1 MKQLFLFFIFSLSIL
16 GNSTPKAY
24 ITKNFSS
31 TDGLANNIVSSIVQ
45 DEKGFLW
52 IGTYGGLSRYDGREF
67 KNYTMSSGLSFDA
80 VRTVFVDRANEDLWV
95 GTELGLT
102 IIKKGKEIADNKEK
116 PFLDKFIGKDIRAI
130 NKTKSGDYLIGTTE
144 GLFKIENNEYKEVL
158 KKIHIQLIYIA
169 SDDSVWIGTKR
180 KGLYKLDKN
189 LKEQKIFRE
198 KEEVISID
206 QEMEKPET
214 EKRIIVSYRDSGL
227 FSYSLKD
234 LEGDESKF
242 SPIDNISS
250 SGRFLI
256 CPHKTNNKLFYLS
269 QTESSY
275 FPENDR
281 YKRYPTKNVNTCFID
296 KEGVLWV
303 GTYGSGLNKYYPRKI
318 QSYIWKKTK
327 DKNIRDANIRY
338 IFKDSKGRLL
348 LGTQSNIAELENG
361 LLKKR
366 KDAVSK
372 VRVILEDKSGRIWF
386 GSENGLFYLKDDD
399 LKKIPLDVNVYS
411 MDQFMGFLYVL
422 DKDKKIRRINLTTL
436 EEEGEVEIL
445 PDLSKPKPDPEV
457 FWRIVQSLDE
467 KILYLQSSAR
477 VLKLDPSN
485 KKLQFTTIIH
495 KDQYTRKIQQ
505 GEVEK
510 EIKLNKIQ
518 AFLPITENY
527 FIIGDDKLIIDKK
540 GSDLIVIT
548 RDEGL
553 PEGQIVSITKDNDEN
568 LWIGTSKGLVNYIQK
583 TKEVIVFDK
592 NDGLSGDFCNFNS
605 IAADDEFAY
614 IGTSEGLSIV
624 KHNNEI
630 KNKIPPKVFFTKVKI
645 NKDEPLYSFD
655 NLHLSHDQNTIQLDA
670 ASLSLMAP
678 DNNQYTFFHI
688 DNGKEHEPYKQNIGS
703 KTFYN
708 LAHGTHTFKVKGEN
722 NDGIGS
728 DNEDLIQIK
737 ISPPFYLDYR
747 FMIPLTLLAFG
758 LIYAVYT
765 LRVYQIK
772 QENIKLEALVQIR
785 TKELFAEKETSERL
799 LLNILPKNIAER
811 LKNGESNIADSF
823 AQVTIL
829 FADIVGFTKLSQ
841 TVNPWEL
848 VSKLNDLFSRF
859 DKISVDLKVEKIK
872 TIGDCYMVVAGLPEI
887 TSDHAS
893 TMIEVAKQM
902 LSAIEDFNKTY
913 QTTLAI
919 RIGINTGEVVAGV
932 IGTHKFIYDLWGDS
946 VNTASRMESHGV
958 PGRIHVT
965 ESTYKMVKDKYQFE
979 SRGVME
985 IKGKGKMETY
995 LLTT

>member
-1 MKQLFLFFIFSLSIL
+1 
-16 GNSTPKAY
+16 
-24 ITKNFSS
+24 
-31 TDGLANNIVSSIVQ
+31 
-45 DEKGFLW
+45 
-52 IGTYGGLSRYDGREF
+52 
-67 KNYTMSSGLSFDA
+67 
-80 VRTVFVDRANEDLWV
+80 
-95 GTELGLT
+95 
-102 IIKKGKEIADNKEK
+102 
-116 PFLDKFIGKDIRAI
+116 
-130 NKTKSGDYLIGTTE
+130 
-144 GLFKIENNEYKEVL
+144 
-158 KKIHIQLIYIA
+158 
-169 SDDSVWIGTKR
+169 
-180 KGLYKLDKN
+180 
-189 LKEQKIFRE
+189 
-198 KEEVISID
+198 
-206 QEMEKPET
+206 
-214 EKRIIVSYRDSGL
+214 
-227 FSYSLKD
+227 
-234 LEGDESKF
+234 
-242 SPIDNISS
+242 
-250 SGRFLI
+250 
-256 CPHKTNNKLFYLS
+256 
-269 QTESSY
+269 
-275 FPENDR
+275 
-281 YKRYPTKNVNTCFID
+281 
-296 KEGVLWV
+296 
-303 GTYGSGLNKYYPRKI
+303 
-318 QSYIWKKTK
+318 
-327 DKNIRDANIRY
+327 
-338 IFKDSKGRLL
+338 
-348 LGTQSNIAELENG
+348 
-361 LLKKR
+361 
-366 KDAVSK
+366 
-372 VRVILEDKSGRIWF
+372 
-386 GSENGLFYLKDDD
+386 
-399 LKKIPLDVNVYS
+399 
-411 MDQFMGFLYVL
+411 
-422 DKDKKIRRINLTTL
+422 
-436 EEEGEVEIL
+436 
-445 PDLSKPKPDPEV
+445 
-457 FWRIVQSLDE
+457 
-467 KILYLQSSAR
+467 
-477 VLKLDPSN
+477 
-485 KKLQFTTIIH
+485 
-495 KDQYTRKIQQ
+495 
-505 GEVEK
+505 
-510 EIKLNKIQ
+510 
-518 AFLPITENY
+518 
-527 FIIGDDKLIIDKK
+527 
-540 GSDLIVIT
+540 
-548 RDEGL
+548 
-553 PEGQIVSITKDNDEN
+553 
-568 LWIGTSKGLVNYIQK
+568 
-583 TKEVIVFDK
+583 
-592 NDGLSGDFCNFNS
+592 
-605 IAADDEFAY
+605 
-614 IGTSEGLSIV
+614 
-624 KHNNEI
+624 
-630 KNKIPPKVFFTKVKI
+630 
-645 NKDEPLYSFD
+645 
-655 NLHLSHDQNTIQLDA
+655 
-670 ASLSLMAP
+670 MAP